1 MDVYDIARCSLVI
14 KLLYLRLI
22 SIPQKPERGINI
34 YSNPKMTIGVTEA
47 NALVYKRF
55 IR

>member
-1 MDVYDIARCSLVI
+1 MTMQDVVL
-14 KLLYLRLI
+14 LLYLRLI
-22 SIPQKPERGINI
+22 SIPQKSERVINI

-47 NALVYKRF
+47 NAFVNKRC